1 MRKLIAIICVLT
13 LNLSYTAKA
22 QGFEALWLTGTAVPG
37 GKTVQLTKRP
47 DGLFRFA
54 GALVDGDL
62 KIMTTEHFEK
72 GVTQFLKPQLYDA
85 YLINKG
91 ITYQLTKDET
101 QAGWVVSFAEDAYCL
116 LVDPAN
122 HKVTGELLFPWNE
135 LLIAG
140 SAYEG
145 GSNDVEWNRNAMLS
159 FEQDH
164 DNPYVFSWTGV
175 LGVFD
180 NVVEPGRFKLEGQM
194 TWGPREFHPF
204 QQDEDILTST
214 QMRKGGADTKWLVS
228 KRGIYRIVIDIFQET
243 FHAEYLS
250 STRSMNDGT
259 TGIET
264 VGDAVGTTPST
275 VYDLNG
281 QKHRSLR
288 KGLNLVKM
296 SDGRVRKVVVR

>member
-1 MRKLIAIICVLT
+1 
-13 LNLSYTAKA
+13 
-22 QGFEALWLTGTAVPG
+22 
-37 GKTVQLTKRP
+37 
-47 DGLFRFA
+47 
-54 GALVDGDL
+54 
-62 KIMTTEHFEK
+62 
-72 GVTQFLKPQLYDA
+72 
-85 YLINKG
+85 
-91 ITYQLTKDET
+91 
-101 QAGWVVSFAEDAYCL
+101 
-116 LVDPAN
+116 
-122 HKVTGELLFPWNE
+122 
-135 LLIAG
+135 
-140 SAYEG
+140 
-145 GSNDVEWNRNAMLS
+145 
-159 FEQDH
+159 
-164 DNPYVFSWTGV
+164 
-175 LGVFD
+175 
-180 NVVEPGRFKLEGQM
+180 M